1 MFMCIYIYIHIHL
14 YYSTYIHTCMHACMH
29 ACIHAYMHTC
39 IHAYMHTCI
48 HAWHACM
55 HAYMHTYI
63 HTCMHACMHAYNVIQ
78 YVYIQISWNIYI
90 YIYISTKSWPL
101 IQTWV
106 GSQSPPYPRECLG
119 LFGVPLRC
127 DAFFGSAGWVISRK
141 LKKTKHIVN
150 HQYNINIRT
159 WKYQDALI
167 NNYYSSIF
175 DDWHSKISKQLKDR
189 PQSAN
194 FDIETP

>member
-1 MFMCIYIYIHIHL
+1 MFMCIYIHIHL

-29 ACIHAYMHTC
+29 AYMHTC

-48 HAWHACM
+48 HADMHACMHTCIHTYIHACM
-55 HAYMHTYI
+55 HACMQCNTICI
-63 HTCMHACMHAYNVIQ
+63 HTDILK
-78 YVYIQISWNIYI
+78 YI